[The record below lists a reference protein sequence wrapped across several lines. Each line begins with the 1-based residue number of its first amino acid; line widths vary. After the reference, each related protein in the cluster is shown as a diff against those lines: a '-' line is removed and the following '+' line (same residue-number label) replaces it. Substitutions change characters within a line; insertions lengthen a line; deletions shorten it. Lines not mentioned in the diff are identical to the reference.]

1 MHLLLSE
8 TMHVAVKF
16 ELLVFILLLLIFFQT
31 VLSMLIQL
39 SIHD

>member
-16 ELLVFILLLLIFFQT
+16 EFLVFILLLLKKFQT